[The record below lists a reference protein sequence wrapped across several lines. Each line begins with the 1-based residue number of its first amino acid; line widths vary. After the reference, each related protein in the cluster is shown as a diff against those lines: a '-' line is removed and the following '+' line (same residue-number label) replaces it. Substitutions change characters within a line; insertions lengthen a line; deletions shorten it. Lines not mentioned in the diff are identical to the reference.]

1 MKNKSVYICIMSL
14 LLLVVGCSNN
24 SNKENNIKKDSN
36 NNQSQVEE
44 QKRESIIKDI
54 TISFAGD
61 VTMGNYKG
69 SSYYGS
75 FDHEFERQGK
85 DYDYFLKNVK
95 PIFEKDDLTVVNLEG
110 PLTNASKAKEKKFAF
125 KGKPE
130 YINILKSGSVE
141 AVSVANN
148 HSEDYFEEG
157 MKDTKF
163 ILDENKINYFALGKD
178 AVIDVNG
185 IKVGLLGYNGL
196 STEYNE
202 KNLKQMED
210 EIKALKEK
218 SDVVMV
224 YFHWGIELEYS
235 PDKKQKDFAH
245 YVIDKGADL
254 VIGSHPHV
262 VQGIEKYK
270 DKYIAYS
277 LGNFC
282 FGGNKNPSDTDSYI
296 YQQTFTFS
304 DNKLSSI
311 KEPNIIPT
319 AITSSSSRNNYQP
332 KVLDGSEKDRVL
344 NKLEKISKDLNN

>member
-1 MKNKSVYICIMSL
+1 MKNKLAYICIISIL
-14 LLLVVGCSNN
+14 LFVVGCSNN
-24 SNKENNIKKDSN
+24 SNNENNIKKDSN
-36 NNQSQVEE
+36 NNQNQVEE
-44 QKRESIIKDI
+44 QKKEPIKKDI

-75 FDHEFERQGK
+75 FNHEFERQGK

-110 PLTNASKAKEKKFAF
+110 PLTDASEAKEKKFAF

-130 YINILKSGSVE
+130 YVNILKSGNVE

-163 ILDENKINYFALGKD
+163 ILDENKINYFGLGKD

-202 KNLKQMED
+202 KNLNQMEED
-210 EIKALKEK
+210 IKALKEK

-270 DKYIAYS
+270 EKYIAYS

-344 NKLEKISKDLNN
+344 NKLEKISKDLNT